1 MNREKVLELARQAH
15 LDVYGL
21 GKDHNK
27 FVSALTEFASLI
39 EAEVH
44 EKNARLCDSLSPSKR
59 EFDERFYDA
68 CHVCA
73 DAIRSQA

>member
-1 MNREKVLELARQAH
+1 MNREKVFELAQQA
-15 LDVYGL
+15 DVWIAGQAPYQEQL
-21 GKDHNK
+21 
-27 FVSALTEFASLI
+27 ERFANLI

-44 EKNARLCDSLSPSKR
+44 EKNARLCDSLSPAKR

>member
-1 MNREKVLELARQAH
+1 MNLERIKDLARFCGFDFHCYWNEDQENQ
-15 LDVYGL
+15 LEV
-21 GKDHNK
+21 
-27 FVSALTEFASLI
+27 FANLI

-44 EKNARLCDSLSPSKR
+44 EKNARLCDSLSPAKR